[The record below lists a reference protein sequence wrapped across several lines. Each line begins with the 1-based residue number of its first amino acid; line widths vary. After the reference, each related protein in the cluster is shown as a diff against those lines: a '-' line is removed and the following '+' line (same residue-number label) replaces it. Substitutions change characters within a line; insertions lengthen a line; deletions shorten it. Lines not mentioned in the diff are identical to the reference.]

1 MSKFKPFPYLVFV
14 VFALSISL
22 TASAQSGKIQG
33 TIRDKANGET
43 LIGANILVS
52 EGKGATTDINGQF
65 TMDLAEGDYVLK
77 VSYVGYQPKEIKAH
91 VTANKTTTVDFTLS
105 GVQLSE
111 VEVVGDV
118 AVTRETPV
126 AFTTIPSLQLQEQLA
141 SRDIPMLLNK
151 TPGVY
156 ATQSGGGDGDARINI
171 RGFNQRNV
179 AVMFDG
185 VPMNDM
191 ENGWVYWS
199 NWFGTDNVTR
209 NVQVQR
215 GLGASKLALPSVGG
229 TINIITKGIDAKRSV
244 VFKTEVTSNDDFTF
258 ERNDYRSTL
267 SMTSGKLKGGWG
279 VTSAISMKKGHGW
292 ADNTGMQMYSWFGKV
307 EKTYKS
313 HIFSLT
319 GFGAPQGHSQRPFR
333 QSIATY
339 DADMAVRMGVDTVGR
354 PERGIRYNPHWG
366 DLKRTRGEVDTA
378 GVASERVSER
388 YNYFHKPVFSLKDFW
403 TISDRMY
410 WSNILYASFGNGGG
424 TTTNSGAIPMDAFSG
439 QYNFQAA
446 YNANAFGPYNVY
458 ANGERKATSIIKSSI
473 NNHKWYGYL
482 STLNYQLTKEIN
494 ITGGVDMRTY
504 RGLHFRQAYD
514 LLGGDIYLDGSDRNA
529 KDNIRHQGD
538 KIDYNNDARVNWGGA
553 FALAEYKKN
562 NLTAFINASGFISGY
577 QRIDYFRK
585 KDVVVDGK
593 VFSEV
598 VDANSVFYYS
608 NGDTL
613 TYQTNSSSNSFYYKG
628 DSLFVTRKNGSSRDT
643 FFLKNPQAY
652 DMYSEAARPATTDW
666 KWLPG
671 FTLKGGANYNFT
683 NHLNAF
689 ANVGYLSRTPRF
701 SNVIDNSNN
710 FYREIKN
717 EQVKAAE
724 LGVSFHSPK
733 FTANLNGY
741 YTLWE
746 NKPVD
751 RAYTVTINDQ
761 TYSTN
766 INGLD
771 ALHKGVEL
779 DFAYK
784 MNKKVTFEGMASLG
798 DWRWNS
804 SGLVNLFDDNGVFL
818 DSIRFDAKGV
828 HVGDAAQNTY
838 SATLRYEPIKRLYVS
853 AQYSLFTKN
862 FSDFNPLDL
871 KDSTAGRESWQL
883 PDYYL
888 IDAFAGYGFTVSKVK
903 FDVRLS
909 VLNLLNTVY
918 ISDATNNDS
927 NVSPNRDFDANS
939 AGVFMGLGRRMNLS
953 LTATF

>member
-1 MSKFKPFPYLVFV
+1 MKRYSHIVFFV
-14 VFALSISL
+14 LSLFFSM
-22 TASAQSGKIQG
+22 AVMAQNGKLQG

-43 LIGANILVS
+43 LIGANVLVAA
-52 EGKGATTDINGQF
+52 GNGATTDINGQF
-65 TMDLAEGDYVLK
+65 VMEVAEGDYVLK
-77 VSYVGYQPKEIKAH
+77 VSYVGYQAKEIKAH
-91 VTANKTTTVDFTLS
+91 VTANKTTTIDFTLQ

-111 VEVVGDV
+111 VEVVGDI

-126 AFTTIPSLQLQEQLA
+126 AFSTIPSLQLQEQLA

-229 TINIITKGIDAKRSV
+229 TINIITKGIEAKQAV
-244 VFKTEVTSNDDFTF
+244 IFKTEVTSNDDFKL

-279 VTSAISMKKGHGW
+279 VTSAISVKKGSGW
-292 ADNTGMQMYSWFGKV
+292 VDNTGMNMYSWFLKV
-307 EKTYKS
+307 EKTYKN
-313 HIFSLT
+313 HLFSFT
-319 GFGAPQGHSQRPFR
+319 GFGAPQTHSQRTYK
-333 QSIATY
+333 QSIAIY
-339 DADMAVRMGVDTVGR
+339 DTDLALRLGVDTANR
-354 PERGIRYNPHWG
+354 IERGLRYNPHWG
-366 DLKRTRGEVDTA
+366 YLKTTRGEVDTA
-378 GVASERVSER
+378 SVDQNAISERS
-388 YNYFHKPVFSLKDFW
+388 NYFHKPVFALKDFW
-403 TISDRMY
+403 TLSDRMY
-410 WSNILYASFGNGGG
+410 WSNILYASYGNGGG
-424 TTTNSGAIPMDAFSG
+424 TSSSTIPFDMSNG
-439 QYNFQAA
+439 QLNFQAS
-446 YNANAFGPYNVY
+446 YNANAFGPYSVY
-458 ANGERKATSIIKSSI
+458 SNGERKSSSIIKSSI
-473 NNHKWYGYL
+473 NNHKWYGFL

-504 RGLHFRQAYD
+504 RGSHYRQAYD

-562 NLTAFINASGFISGY
+562 DLTAFINASGFISGY
-577 QRIDYFRK
+577 QRIDFFRK

-598 VDANSVFYYS
+598 VDANSIFYYS

-613 TYQTNSSSNSFYYKG
+613 TYQTNSTANSIYYKA
-628 DSLFVTRKNGSSRDT
+628 DSLFVTRKNGASRDT
-643 FFLKNPQAY
+643 FYLKNPQAY
-652 DMYSEAARPATTDW
+652 DMYSETARPATTDW

-671 FTLKGGANYNFT
+671 FTLKGGANYNLT
-683 NHLNAF
+683 DHINAF

-717 EQVKAAE
+717 ERVKATE
-724 LGVSFHSPK
+724 LGVSYHSPK

-741 YTLWE
+741 YTIWE

-784 MNKKVTFEGMASLG
+784 MNKKLTFEGMASLG

-804 SGLVNLFDDNGVFL
+804 SGLVNLYDDNGVFL

-888 IDAFAGYGFTVSKVK
+888 IDAFGGYGFNVSKVK
-903 FDVRLS
+903 FDFRLG
-909 VLNLLNTVY
+909 VLNVLNTVY
-918 ISDATNNDS
+918 VSDATNNDS
-927 NVSPNRDFDANS
+927 NVTPNRNFDANS